1 MVSRYD
7 AILAAIP
14 ASLLGGAIGEWLL
27 AGAASAVPFILGL
40 VVALVLVGRALF
52 AGPVDES

>member
-14 ASLLGGAIGEWLL
+14 TSLVGGAIGEKLL
-27 AGAASAVPFILGL
+27 AGVAGAVPLFALGV

-52 AGPVDES
+52 AGPVE